1 MDTYRPCSNLFKI
14 WPDFFLSSLS
24 LSLPL
29 LHGYTLPNIH
39 GIVRSPLKRTIII
52 APQCNWIL
60 DFLGSIRPDD
70 TVHRVTS
77 ISLGHSS
84 RHLSTL
90 RRHRIIRDTY
100 YRRTGRL
107 SFLSSLNN
115 ANVIPRNEFSVPLRV
130 VEEGLTSLCLRIPA
144 MHVRARVFTHAMCL
158 IIDSQRVQRATLIG
172 LDNFVTSIFE

>member
-14 WPDFFLSSLS
+14 WPNFFLSSLS

-29 LHGYTLPNIH
+29 LHGYTLSNIH

-90 RRHRIIRDTY
+90 RRHRITRDTY

-130 VEEGLTSLCLRIPA
+130 VGGGIDLALFTHTCDA
-144 MHVRARVFTHAMCL
+144 RARACVYPR
-158 IIDSQRVQRATLIG
+158 DVS
-172 LDNFVTSIFE
+172 DNRFAACSTCYINWAG

>member
-1 MDTYRPCSNLFKI
+1 MLQSVQNLTRLLS
-14 WPDFFLSSLS
+14 FFP
-24 LSLPL
+24 LPL
-29 LHGYTLPNIH
+29 SPPFAWIH
-39 GIVRSPLKRTIII
+39 FAQHPRDRPLALKTNYYYSTTMQLDTGFPRLDSP
-52 APQCNWIL
+52 
-60 DFLGSIRPDD
+60 